1 MLKKYLKFPETF
13 ILFSYSPS
21 ILGHTAS
28 LLGKS
33 QKRKKKKTHNKI
45 LEGYKISLHSMP
57 GQINLN
63 EFPHTIFLMMADL

>member
-1 MLKKYLKFPETF
+1 MFKKCLKFPETF

-21 ILGHTAS
+21 IPTHTTS

-33 QKRKKKKTHNKI
+33 QKRKKKHNQT
-45 LEGYKISLHSMP
+45 LEGNKTSLHSMS

-63 EFPHTIFLMMADL
+63 EFHHTIFLMMTDL